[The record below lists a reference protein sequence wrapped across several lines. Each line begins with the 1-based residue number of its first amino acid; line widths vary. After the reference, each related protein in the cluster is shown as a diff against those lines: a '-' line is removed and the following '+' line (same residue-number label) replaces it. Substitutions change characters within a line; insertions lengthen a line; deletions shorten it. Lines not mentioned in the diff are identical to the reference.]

1 MTMAIFNI
9 LIATSFFIVI
19 VIDIVIAIDIEN
31 SIFVI
36 Q

>member
-1 MTMAIFNI
+1 MAIFNI

-19 VIDIVIAIDIEN
+19 DIVIAIAIEN